1 MRIKGEEYQ
10 IDYIRMH
17 LFDKET
23 KRVSSVSNVVQD
35 NKKCISWGGPYNR
48 DKAYLGAPM
57 DRSLLVSYEDC
68 VARQL

>member
-1 MRIKGEEYQ
+1 MYMETKTMRIKGEEYQ

-35 NKKCISWGGPYNR
+35 NKKCIS
-48 DKAYLGAPM
+48 
-57 DRSLLVSYEDC
+57 
-68 VARQL
+68 